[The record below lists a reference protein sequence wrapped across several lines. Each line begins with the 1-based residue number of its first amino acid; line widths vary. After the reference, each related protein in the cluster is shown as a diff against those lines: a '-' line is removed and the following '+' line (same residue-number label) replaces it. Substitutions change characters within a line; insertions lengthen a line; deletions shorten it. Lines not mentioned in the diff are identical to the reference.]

1 MELPTLIIVSR
12 QVDECWRQGSRGA
25 DVRAKRPSTVREL
38 REAPHM
44 RAQAWS
50 GATLDQLAGRDVN
63 DGLET
68 EWIARPYFRR
78 RHSLVEWAFVKDS
91 KMSARAT
98 NLL

>member
-1 MELPTLIIVSR
+1 
-12 QVDECWRQGSRGA
+12 
-25 DVRAKRPSTVREL
+25 
-38 REAPHM
+38 M

-50 GATLDQLAGRDVN
+50 GATLDQLAGLDVN

-78 RHSLVEWAFVKDS
+78 PHSLVEWAFVNES